1 MRIYEPNY
9 CDFSASLHNRA
20 RYWKQCESRPAQY
33 INGQLY
39 RRCADRRH
47 CADPCGK
54 MRRSHNWFFALDTA
68 AFGLPMRMV
77 VHNSVAYHRCVFTV
91 DVSACVLERVRWLAS
106 GTCAA
111 YIRVVNMKTKCCTIY
126 RGKTRYELRLQ
137 AYASCMC
144 DACARVLGRNFQ
156 L

>member
-39 RRCADRRH
+39 RRCAGRRH
-47 CADPCGK
+47 RADPCGK

-68 AFGLPMRMV
+68 AFGLPMR
-77 VHNSVAYHRCVFTV
+77 AWWCTIQLLTTGACLPLTCVY
-91 DVSACVLERVRWLAS
+91 VLKRVRWLAS
-106 GTCAA
+106 GTRAA